1 MTLASPAAELPDELP
16 TVVVGSGYGGAVTAA
31 RLAEAGRPV
40 ALLER
45 GKEWPIGSFPDT
57 GKELRQSLRKKKN
70 PLGLFELYLC
80 RDIDVLKGCGLGGG
94 SLINASVAI
103 RPDREAFEDPR
114 WPAAVRR
121 LAASGELWRY
131 YERAEGMLAAG
142 HHPRAL
148 ELTKVQRVAQRAGEL
163 TGAEFGPMPIAV
175 NFTVDGENAAGVA
188 QKPCIDCGDCITGCN
203 VSAKNTLYM
212 NYLPYAKTRGA
223 RIFTG
228 VEVRHVEPAPGGGW
242 TVHFRRND
250 ENGHGPGETLRAK
263 NVILAGGTLGST
275 EILLR
280 SAAHG
285 LGVSPRLGE
294 GFSGNGD
301 FLGLAYNG
309 DFRTDVMGFGNRPES
324 PRAAVRPGPTIV
336 SGIRYDRSK
345 PFGARTLVQDFT
357 TFPSG
362 LVNTFRRTL
371 PVLALTGMDTDSG
384 ARDRAEELGRI
395 GRDLVKWDPDGAVNH
410 SMVYLVM
417 AIDDGGGRMRLDEQ
431 DKLRIEWPSLRNDP
445 IFKEIGD
452 EVLAHAR
459 TLGATYVHLDRWNPW
474 TGMGNL
480 VTAHPLGGCGLGD
493 DADSGVVDDGGRVF
507 DGAGGTHP
515 GLHVADGAI
524 VPMPLAVNP
533 LLTISALAERIAE
546 GLPRNLAE

>member
-1 MTLASPAAELPDELP
+1 MTLASPAAELPGELH
-16 TVVVGSGYGGAVTAA
+16 TVIVGSGYGGAVTAA

-57 GKELRQSLRKKKN
+57 GKELRRSLRKKKN

-103 RPDREAFEDPR
+103 RPDREAFDDPR
-114 WPAAVRR
+114 WPAGVRR
-121 LAASGELWRY
+121 LAASGDLWRY
-131 YERAEGMLAAG
+131 YERAEAMLAAG
-142 HHPRAL
+142 PHPRAL
-148 ELTKVQRVAQRAGEL
+148 QLTKVQRVEQRAKEL
-163 TGAEFGPMPIAV
+163 TDADFGPMPIAV
-175 NFTVDGENAAGVA
+175 NFTVDGENAVGVA

-212 NYLPYAKTRGA
+212 NYLPYARKRGA
-223 RIFTG
+223 KIYTG
-228 VEVRHVEPAPGGGW
+228 VEVRHLEPAPGGGW

-250 ENGHGPGETLRAK
+250 DDGHGEPETLRARH
-263 NVILAGGTLGST
+263 VILAGGTLGST
-275 EILLR
+275 EVLLR
-280 SAAHG
+280 SAVHG
-285 LGVSPRLGE
+285 LGVSARLGA

-301 FLGLAYNG
+301 FLGLGYNG
-309 DFRTDVMGFGNRPES
+309 NHRTDVMGFGNRLDS
-324 PRAAVRPGPTIV
+324 PRAVVRPGPTIV

-345 PFGARTLVQDFT
+345 PLGERILVQDFT

-371 PVLALTGMDTDSG
+371 PLLAVTGMDTDSG
-384 ARDRAEELGRI
+384 ARDRADELRRI
-395 GRDLVKWDPDGAVNH
+395 GLDLVKWDPDGAVNH

-417 AIDDGGGRMRLDEQ
+417 AIDDGGGRMRLDEK
-431 DKLRIEWPSLRNDP
+431 DKLRIEWPSLRDDP

-459 TLGATYVHLDRWNPW
+459 TQGATYVHLDRWNPW

-480 VTAHPLGGCGLGD
+480 VTAHPLGGCTLGD
-493 DADSGVVDDGGRVF
+493 DADSGVVDEGGRVF
-507 DGAGGTHP
+507 DGEGGTHP
-515 GLHVADGAI
+515 GLHVIDGAI

-546 GLPRNLAE
+546 GLARAPGD

>member
-1 MTLASPAAELPDELP
+1 VRELAD
-16 TVVVGSGYGGAVTAA
+16 SG
-31 RLAEAGRPV
+31 
-40 ALLER
+40 
-45 GKEWPIGSFPDT
+45 D
-57 GKELRQSLRKKKN
+57 
-70 PLGLFELYLC
+70 
-80 RDIDVLKGCGLGGG
+80 
-94 SLINASVAI
+94 
-103 RPDREAFEDPR
+103 
-114 WPAAVRR
+114 
-121 LAASGELWRY
+121 LWKY
-131 YERAEGMLAAG
+131 YERAEKMLAAG

-148 ELTKVQRVAQRAGEL
+148 ELTKVQRVKQRADQL
-163 TGAEFGPMPIAV
+163 TDAQFGPMPIAV
-175 NFTVDGENAAGVA
+175 NFTVDGENAVGVA

-212 NYLPYAKTRGA
+212 NYLPYARKRGA
-223 RIFTG
+223 NIYTG
-228 VEVRHVEPAPGGGW
+228 VEVLYLEPGDGGGW

-250 ENGHGPGETLRAK
+250 ANGHGPPETLRAK
-263 NVILAGGTLGST
+263 NVVLAGGTLGST

-285 LGVSPRLGE
+285 LNLSGRLGE

-301 FLGLAYNG
+301 FLALGYNG
-309 DFRTDVMGFGNRPES
+309 DFRTDVLGFGNRPDS
-324 PRAAVRPGPTIV
+324 PWAAVRPGPTIV
-336 SGIRYDRSK
+336 SGIRYDLSK
-345 PFGARTLVQDFT
+345 PLGERILIQDFT

-362 LVNTFRRTL
+362 LVKVFRHTL
-371 PVLALTGMDTDSG
+371 PGLALTGEDTDSG
-384 ARDRAEELGRI
+384 VEDETAELKRVARDQLR
-395 GRDLVKWDPDGAVNH
+395 WDPDGAVNH

-417 AIDDGGGRMRLDEQ
+417 AIDDGGGRMRLDEK

-445 IFKEIGD
+445 IFKEIGE

-515 GLHVADGAI
+515 GLHVVDGAI

-546 GLPRNLAE
+546 GLSRAPGG